1 MRVRTR
7 WLLVLLGTL
16 MLLLAGCS
24 DVPASTTPVVVG
36 NAPDGPSGDQA
47 NYYEIQP
54 DGPVKGD
61 SADTI
66 VRGYINALATS
77 DPTYEVARQFLTGKA
92 SKAWQ
97 PGSSTS
103 IIDPAYSVQPSGKDG
118 VVNFSASRN
127 ATVDAD
133 GEYHNGAESMT
144 NAYKL
149 EKVGGQW
156 RIASP
161 PDGIVLT
168 QSSFSNVFKVA
179 SLYFLDPS
187 GTRVVPDLRYYPVNP
202 KQRANTLIDGLLG
215 GPSDALAPGV
225 RNEVSDPV
233 KLRSGVLYNDSEIK
247 VDLTGL
253 SGKNGAQL
261 KALSAQILWT
271 LRDLNVKAVR
281 ITNDGQ
287 PIDVPGVAAVQS
299 IADWE
304 SYDPDAVPVDL
315 SVFYVAEG
323 KVFNSQGAVVAGNAG
338 TGALGITS
346 ASLSVDGTQM
356 AAVGTAPGVPTLYVG
371 PAGGELAP
379 VALPDTISLST
390 PTWGAAND
398 EVWLVR
404 NGNTIVRVPIK
415 GQPAIVTPGSLG
427 DITSISTLRLSR
439 DGTRAAMVA
448 TTPIGNRLFL
458 ATVARSPD
466 GVAITEPVML
476 SPTVEVTQL
485 AWSTARTL
493 VVFGRGPVGTRDVP
507 YSILIDDSSRT
518 QLPAPVFTAR
528 PTSLVAAP
536 NRSLVSAGDGIILKL
551 TESTWVSLLPGKVIY
566 GSSPFYPG

>member
-1 MRVRTR
+1 MRQRA
-7 WLLVLLGTL
+7 LAVLLGA
-16 MLLLAGCS
+16 LLLLVAGCS
-24 DVPASTTPVVVG
+24 QVPASTTPVVVG
-36 NAPDGPSGDQA
+36 NAPDGPSGDQS

-61 SADTI
+61 SPDTI

-77 DPTYEVARQFLTGKA
+77 DPTYEVARQFMTTKA
-92 SKAWQ
+92 SKEWQ
-97 PGSSTS
+97 PGASTS
-103 IIDPAYSVQPSGKDG
+103 LIDPAYSVQPSGKDG
-118 VVNFSASRN
+118 VVNFSASRS
-127 ATVDAD
+127 ATVDSD
-133 GEYHNGAESMT
+133 GTYHAGAESMT
-144 NAYKL
+144 DVYKL
-149 EKVGGQW
+149 EKVAGQW
-156 RIASP
+156 RISNP

-215 GPSDALAPGV
+215 GPSDSLAPGV

-299 IADWE
+299 VSDWE

-315 SVFYVAEG
+315 SVFYVADG
-323 KVFNSQGAVVAGNAG
+323 RVLNGQGAAVAGNAG
-338 TGALGITS
+338 TGALGVTS
-346 ASLSVDGTQM
+346 ASLSVDGTEM
-356 AAVGTAPGVPTLYVG
+356 AAVGTATGVPTLYVG
-371 PAGGELAP
+371 PAGSDLVP
-379 VALPDTISLST
+379 VALPDTVSLT
-390 PTWGAAND
+390 QPTWGAAND
-398 EVWLVR
+398 EVWMVR
-404 NGNTIVRVPIK
+404 NGNTIVRVPTK

-427 DITSISTLRLSR
+427 DISSISSLRLSR
-439 DGTRAAMVA
+439 DGTRVAMVA
-448 TTPIGNRLFL
+448 TVPSGSRLFL
-458 ATVARSPD
+458 ATVVRSPD
-466 GVAITEPVML
+466 GVTITEPMML
-476 SPTVEVTQL
+476 SPTVEVTET

-528 PTSLVAAP
+528 PTAIVAAP
-536 NRSLVSAGDGIILKL
+536 NRSLVCAGDGIILKL
-551 TESTWVSLLPGKVIY
+551 TESTWVSLISGKVVS
-566 GSSPFYPG
+566 GKSPFYPG

>member
-1 MRVRTR
+1 MH
-7 WLLVLLGTL
+7 WLLAILGVL
-16 MLLLAGCS
+16 MLVVAGCS
-24 DVPASTTPVVVG
+24 EVPASTTPVVVG
-36 NAPDGPSGDQA
+36 SAPDGPSGDQS
-47 NYYEIQP
+47 NYIEIQP

-61 SADTI
+61 SPDTI

-92 SKAWQ
+92 SKTWQ
-97 PGSSTS
+97 SGVSTS

-118 VVNFSASRN
+118 VVNFSASRS
-127 ATVDAD
+127 ATVDGE
-133 GEYHNGAESMT
+133 GEYHGGAESMT
-144 NAYKL
+144 NVYKL
-149 EKVGGQW
+149 DKVGGQW
-156 RIASP
+156 RITNP

-179 SLYFLDPS
+179 ALYFLDPL

-233 KLRSGVLYNDSEIK
+233 KLRSGVLYNDSEIT

-253 SGKNGAQL
+253 PVKNGAQL

-287 PIDVPGVAAVQS
+287 PIDVPGVSAVQS

-315 SVFYVAEG
+315 ATFYVADG
-323 KVFNSQGAVVAGNAG
+323 KVLNAQGVVVAGNAG
-338 TGALGITS
+338 TGALGVTS

-356 AAVGTAPGVPTLYVG
+356 AAVGVATGVPILYVG
-371 PAGGELAP
+371 PAGGDLVA
-379 VALPDTISLST
+379 VALPDTVSLT
-390 PTWGAAND
+390 RPTWGAAND

-439 DGTRAAMVA
+439 DGTRVAMVA
-448 TTPIGNRLFL
+448 TMPSGSRLFL
-458 ATVARSPD
+458 ATVVRSPD
-466 GVAITEPVML
+466 GVTITEPVLL
-476 SPTVEVTQL
+476 SPTVEITQL

-493 VVFGRGPVGTRDVP
+493 VAFGRGLVGTRDVP

-518 QLPAPVFTAR
+518 QLPAPVFTGR
-528 PTSLVAAP
+528 PTAIVAAP
-536 NRSLVSAGDGIILKL
+536 SRALVCAGDGIILRL
-551 TESTWVSLLPGKVIY
+551 SESTWVSLVPGKVIY